1 MRPHHLFDIRG
12 LLAVA
17 ILLVAMPAHAQ
28 FCFDANGPLVP
39 GAGERANAVAIGDL
53 DGDGLADVV
62 TANDATDR
70 VAVLRQLAG
79 GTLDTAVLW
88 ATGDEPVSL
97 ALADLD
103 GDTDLDVVT
112 GDQTSGAWSVL
123 WNDGAGGLA
132 ERDSIPSGPAVN
144 EVRVADLDGDGH
156 LDL

>member
-88 ATGDEPVSL
+88 ATGENSI
-97 ALADLD
+97 
-103 GDTDLDVVT
+103 
-112 GDQTSGAWSVL
+112 
-123 WNDGAGGLA
+123 DGAPPTPATVGLSGVSRSGCA
-132 ERDSIPSGPAVN
+132 DSSAASSRTSRSYSASATIGASCS
-144 EVRVADLDGDGH
+144 
-156 LDL
+156 